1 MGALVGAPLLAGFRV
16 PAGGYW
22 ATVHA
27 TIDFETF
34 SAAGFVWDK
43 AANKWR
49 PLPGVQPTNK
59 GLPSVGLW
67 VYAEHPLADV
77 LTFSYDLADGRGV
90 RRWRPGL
97 PPPVDLFAYIAAGGL
112 VEAHNVMFERRIWE
126 AICVPRYGWPELP
139 VAQLRCSMAKARAWA
154 LPGGLGAIGDALD
167 LALKKDP
174 EGQRLIKLLTCPQ
187 NPTKKQPRLRL
198 HRTDVPEEYDKF
210 DAYCDRDVETEEQ
223 ASRRIPDLP
232 PEELE
237 YWQLD
242 QAINYRGVAVNRK
255 GIRDCLAVLEQ
266 AFEQY
271 GAELQQLTGGI
282 KVTELDQLKG
292 WLKAQGVDMPSM
304 DADAIEEALKRPLPP
319 AAYRALQIRALIGS
333 ASVKKL
339 YAMDNQAAADDRLH
353 NLIVYH
359 GARTGRPT
367 GEGPQ
372 PLNLPKAG
380 PTLRWCDDA
389 TCGRPY
395 AEHAQG
401 CPWCGASAAFSK
413 VRAWSPDAVPHVL
426 EIMACRSL
434 QLVEY
439 YFGDAVLCISG
450 CVRGLFVSAPGH
462 DLICSDYSAIEA
474 VVTAALAGEQWR
486 LDAIRSGICIYLA
499 SASRI
504 TGTSVEDY
512 LAYKKQHGEHHPD
525 RQKIGKPAELG
536 LGFGGWLGAWRQFDE
551 SDNFTDEQVKAN
563 IIAWRDAS
571 PAIVEFW
578 GGQRRKVYDPYTGR
592 YTWRDELYGLEGAAI
607 YATLNPGQV
616 GRCRDIT
623 YQVIDDVLYCTL
635 PSGRRL
641 SYHRPRLAPSTRRL
655 GELQLSFMTDN
666 KNPKMGPI
674 GWVRMQTYG
683 GRLCEN
689 VVQAVASDILRHATK
704 LLEAAGYPLV
714 LHVYDEIVSEIREGF
729 GSIEEF
735 ESLMSAMP
743 AWAQGWPI
751 VAKGGWRGKYY
762 RKA

>member
-1 MGALVGAPLLAGFRV
+1 MGALTGAPLSAGFRV

-34 SAAGFVWDK
+34 SAAGFVWDA

-49 PLPGVQPTNK
+49 PLPGVLPTNK
-59 GLPSVGLW
+59 GLSSCGLW
-67 VYAEHPLADV
+67 NYAEHPLAEV
-77 LTFSYDLADGRGV
+77 LTLSYDLADGRGL

-97 PPPVDLFAYIAAGGL
+97 PPPVDLFDYIARGGL
-112 VEAHNVMFERRIWE
+112 VESHKVMFERVIWE
-126 AICVPRYGWPELP
+126 KVCTARYGWPPLP
-139 VAQLRCSMAKARAWA
+139 VGQLRCSMAKARAWA
-154 LPGGLGAIGDALD
+154 LPGGLGDIGKALD
-167 LALKKDP
+167 LPLQKDP

-187 NPTKKQPRLRL
+187 NPTKKQPLLRLRR
-198 HRTDVPEEYDKF
+198 HDVPDEFARF

-232 PEELE
+232 PDELE
-237 YWQLD
+237 YWQYD
-242 QAINYRGVAVNRK
+242 QAINYRGVGVNRQ
-255 GIRDCLAVLEQ
+255 GIRDCIAVLEQ
-266 AFEQY
+266 AFVRY

-282 KVTELDQLKG
+282 KVTELEQLKG
-292 WLKAQGVDMPSM
+292 WLASQGVRMACM
-304 DADAIEEALKRPLPP
+304 DADAIEAALAGQLPP
-319 AAYRALQIRALIGS
+319 AARRALEIRALIGS

-353 NLIVYH
+353 DLIVYH

-389 TCGRPY
+389 NCGRPY
-395 AEHAQG
+395 AEHHDA
-401 CPWCGASAAFSK
+401 CPWCAASAAFST
-413 VRAWSPDAVPHVL
+413 VRSWSPEAVPHVL
-426 EIMACRSL
+426 GIMACCSL
-434 QLVEY
+434 ELVEY

-450 CVRGLFVSAPGH
+450 CVRGLFVAAPGH

-486 LDAIRSGICIYLA
+486 IDAIRAGTCIYLA

-504 TGTSVEDY
+504 TGTSVEEY
-512 LAYKKQHGEHHPD
+512 LAHKKQHGEHHPD

-551 SDNFTDEQVKAN
+551 TDTFTDDEVKAN
-563 IIAWRDAS
+563 IIAWREAS

-578 GGQRRKVYDPYTGR
+578 GGQRRKEYDPYTGR
-592 YTWRDELYGLEGAAI
+592 YYWRDELYGLEGAAI
-607 YATLNPGQV
+607 YATRNPGKI
-616 GRCRDIT
+616 GYCRSIT

-641 SYHRPRLAPSTRRL
+641 SYHQPRLAPSDKRP

-674 GWVRMQTYG
+674 GWVRMGTYG

-689 VVQAVASDILRHATK
+689 VVQATASCVLRHATK
-704 LLEAAGYPLV
+704 LLERAGYPVV
-714 LHVYDEIVSEIREGF
+714 LHVYDEILAEVPEGF

-735 ESLMSAMP
+735 ESLMGAMP
-743 AWAQGWPI
+743 AWCRDWPI
-751 VAKGGWRGKYY
+751 VAKGGWRGKFY